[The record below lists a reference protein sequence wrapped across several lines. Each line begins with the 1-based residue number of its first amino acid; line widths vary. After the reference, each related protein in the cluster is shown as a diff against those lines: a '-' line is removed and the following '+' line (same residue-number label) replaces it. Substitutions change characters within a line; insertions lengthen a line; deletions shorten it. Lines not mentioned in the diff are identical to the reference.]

1 MQLFIYILECFI
13 VSVILVLTW
22 FSLFQIAFSLME
34 SFSQF
39 WKLLF
44 YKVSRK
50 IPENLPNFFICKIS
64 QRGTWESSRGPTMPP
79 HLGQARP
86 SPGRAQAWCGAPSLP
101 LTPLPLSLSLS
112 SSHPRNTIQFFKTRV
127 LTATS
132 PEFRSLCSNPHLF

>member
-1 MQLFIYILECFI
+1 
-13 VSVILVLTW
+13 
-22 FSLFQIAFSLME
+22 ME

-50 IPENLPNFFICKIS
+50 IPENLPKIFICKIS

-86 SPGRAQAWCGAPSLP
+86 SPGRAQAWCGPPGPP
-101 LTPLPLSLSLS
+101 LIPFPLSLFLSPQKHQPFLSNTSSCCYFSRISISLLS
-112 SSHPRNTIQFFKTRV
+112 PSFLLKFGAFDLWYVTPPYIQV
-127 LTATS
+127 
-132 PEFRSLCSNPHLF
+132 EFCLVKYFLSILLQ